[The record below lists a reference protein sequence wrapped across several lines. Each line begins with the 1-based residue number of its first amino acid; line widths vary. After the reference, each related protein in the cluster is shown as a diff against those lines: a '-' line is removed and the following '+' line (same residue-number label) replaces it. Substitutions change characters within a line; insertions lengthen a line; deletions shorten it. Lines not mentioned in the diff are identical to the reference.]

1 MKTILDKEFKA
12 YFTSPIGYVFMAFF
26 LLIFGFYFT
35 AINIYNSYGDYTN
48 VLAALSSLLLFA
60 IPLVTM
66 RLLSEEK
73 KNRTDQLLLTSPIH
87 VKDIVL
93 GKYFAAVSLFAITL
107 IITMVQP
114 AILMFFGNIP
124 VGKIL
129 TCYLGFFLLGSTL
142 IAISLF
148 ISALTENQ
156 IISAIASI
164 GLFLFLMLIDGLAV
178 LIPKQRISS
187 LVFLIIIVVLI
198 TLFIYFSIKDF
209 YISGIIG
216 LLGICGV
223 VVTYNLNGSLFD
235 GLCTKILQWFSLFS
249 RFENFTYGLLDI
261 GAIVYYLSFIFIFL
275 FLTNQTIEKRRWS

>member
-1 MKTILDKEFKA
+1 
-12 YFTSPIGYVFMAFF
+12 
-26 LLIFGFYFT
+26 
-35 AINIYNSYGDYTN
+35 
-48 VLAALSSLLLFA
+48 
-60 IPLVTM
+60 M

>member
-1 MKTILDKEFKA
+1 MKTILDREFKA

-35 AINIYNSYGDYTN
+35 AVNIYNSYGDYTS
-48 VLAALSSLLLFA
+48 VLSALSSLLLFT

-87 VKDIVL
+87 VRDIVL
-93 GKYFAAVSLFAITL
+93 GKYFAAVLLFALTL
-107 IITMVQP
+107 IITIIQP
-114 AILMFFGNIP
+114 AILLLF
-124 VGKIL
+124 GKIPL
-129 TCYLGFFLLGSTL
+129 GKIATCYLGYFLLGATL

-148 ISALTENQ
+148 ISSLTENQ
-156 IISAIASI
+156 IISAIGSI
-164 GLFLFLMLIDGLAV
+164 GLFLFLMLVDSLAI
-178 LIPKQRISS
+178 LIPKQRFSS

-198 TLFIYFSIKDF
+198 TLFIYFSIKDL
-209 YISGIIG
+209 YVSCIIG
-216 LLGICGV
+216 LLGISGV
-223 VVTYNLNGSLFD
+223 VVTYNLKGSLFD
-235 GLCTKILQWFSLFS
+235 GLSTKILQWFSLFS

-261 GAIVYYLSFIFIFL
+261 GAIVYYLSFTFIFL

>member
-114 AILMFFGNIP
+114 AILIFFGNIP

-129 TCYLGFFLLGSTL
+129 TCYLGYFLLGATL

>member
-1 MKTILDKEFKA
+1 MKIILDREFKA

-35 AINIYNSYGDYTN
+35 AVNIYNSYGDYTS
-48 VLAALSSLLLFA
+48 VLSALSSLLLFT

-87 VKDIVL
+87 VRDIVL
-93 GKYFAAVSLFAITL
+93 GKYFAAVLLFALTL
-107 IITMVQP
+107 IITTIQP
-114 AILMFFGNIP
+114 AILLLF
-124 VGKIL
+124 GKIPL
-129 TCYLGFFLLGSTL
+129 GKIATCYLGYFLLGATL

-148 ISALTENQ
+148 ISSLTENQ
-156 IISAIASI
+156 IISAIGSI
-164 GLFLFLMLIDGLAV
+164 GLFLFLMLVDSLAI
-178 LIPKQRISS
+178 LIPKQRFSS

-198 TLFIYFSIKDF
+198 TLFIYFSIKDL
-209 YISGIIG
+209 YVSGIIG
-216 LLGICGV
+216 LLGISGV
-223 VVTYNLNGSLFD
+223 VVTYNLKGSLFD
-235 GLCTKILQWFSLFS
+235 GLSTKILQWFSLFS

-261 GAIVYYLSFIFIFL
+261 GAIVYYLSFTFIFL

>member
-129 TCYLGFFLLGSTL
+129 TCYLGYFLLGATL

-216 LLGICGV
+216 LLGICGI

>member
-26 LLIFGFYFT
+26 LLIFGFYYT

-114 AILMFFGNIP
+114 AILIFFGNIP

-129 TCYLGFFLLGSTL
+129 TCYLGYFLLGATL

>member
-129 TCYLGFFLLGSTL
+129 TCYLGYFLLGATL

>member
-129 TCYLGFFLLGSTL
+129 TCYLGYFLLGATL

-216 LLGICGV
+216 LLGIGGV

>member
-1 MKTILDKEFKA
+1 MKTILDREFKA

-35 AINIYNSYGDYTN
+35 AINIYNAYGDYTT
-48 VLAALSSLLLFA
+48 VLSALSSLLMFA

-107 IITMVQP
+107 VITMIQP
-114 AILMFFGNIP
+114 VILMFFGNIP
-124 VGKIL
+124 VGKVF
-129 TCYLGFFLLGSTL
+129 TCYLGYFLLGATL

-148 ISALTENQ
+148 VSALTENQ

-187 LVFLIIIVVLI
+187 LVFQIIIIVLI

-209 YISGIIG
+209 YISSIIG

-223 VVTYNLNGSLFD
+223 VVTYNLKGTLFD

-249 RFENFTYGLLDI
+249 RFDNFTYGLLDI
-261 GAIVYYLSFIFIFL
+261 GAVVYYLSFIFIFL

>member
-129 TCYLGFFLLGSTL
+129 TCYLGYFLLGATL

-164 GLFLFLMLIDGLAV
+164 GLFLFLMLIDGLAI

>member
-129 TCYLGFFLLGSTL
+129 TCYLGYFLLGATL

-209 YISGIIG
+209 YISSIIG
-216 LLGICGV
+216 LLGIGCV
-223 VVTYNLNGSLFD
+223 VVTYNLKGTLFD

>member
-1 MKTILDKEFKA
+1 MKIILDREFKA

-35 AINIYNSYGDYTN
+35 AVNIYNSYGDYTS
-48 VLAALSSLLLFA
+48 VLSALSSLLLFT

-87 VKDIVL
+87 VRDIVL
-93 GKYFAAVSLFAITL
+93 GKYFAAVLLFAITL
-107 IITMVQP
+107 IITIIQP
-114 AILMFFGNIP
+114 AILLLF
-124 VGKIL
+124 GKIPL
-129 TCYLGFFLLGSTL
+129 GKIATCYLGYFLLGATL

-148 ISALTENQ
+148 ISSLTENQ
-156 IISAIASI
+156 IISAIGSI
-164 GLFLFLMLIDGLAV
+164 GLFLFLMLVDSLAI
-178 LIPKQRISS
+178 LIPKQRFSS

-198 TLFIYFSIKDF
+198 TLFIYFSIKDL
-209 YISGIIG
+209 YVSGIIG
-216 LLGICGV
+216 LLGISGV
-223 VVTYNLNGSLFD
+223 VVTYNLKGSLFD
-235 GLCTKILQWFSLFS
+235 GLSTKILQWFSLFS

-261 GAIVYYLSFIFIFL
+261 GAIVYYLSFTFIFL